1 MTHDKPDLVVMA
13 QVMAGCFAGEAS
25 SHRGQER
32 GKSYMVFHHN
42 GVTICQKIF
51 LFLPTMGYWCFEA
64 IKASHMAS
72 GLVARVHGNTGKRKQ
87 LGLSLK

>member
-1 MTHDKPDLVVMA
+1 MA

-42 GVTICQKIF
+42 GVMICQKTF
-51 LFLPTMGYWCFEA
+51 LLLHHL
-64 IKASHMAS
+64 IKVPI
-72 GLVARVHGNTGKRKQ
+72 GLTVEHST
-87 LGLSLK
+87 